1 MHKPSDV
8 ARSKLCLVCL
18 TLDPCSDQQNPKKNI
33 LHLLPSLYRLQIS
46 SVQCNLSSF
55 LHKKKQEERKKQPK
69 KGEEKTKNER
79 DSEQSIETRTRP

>member
-1 MHKPSDV
+1 
-8 ARSKLCLVCL
+8 
-18 TLDPCSDQQNPKKNI
+18 
-33 LHLLPSLYRLQIS
+33 
-46 SVQCNLSSF
+46 VQCNLSSF